1 MKLIK
6 DLLDRN
12 NLDFVTENRIICH
25 RLKFENKDTFLGF
38 LNLKK
43 AYDSVLIYN
52 VLMKI
57 YYLGIRDVVL
67 LKTFT

>member
-1 MKLIK
+1 MENPKQQEWE
-6 DLLDRN
+6 N
-12 NLDFVTENRIICH
+12 NQDINRIICH